1 MSFATVV
8 WLAVFLAG
16 LGVALL
22 STRQTLDSATSLA
35 HRFGLS
41 PFLIGMT
48 IVALGTDL
56 PEIANSIAAS
66 ASDHGDLIVGN
77 SIGSTVTQ
85 MTLILGIVCFLGV
98 VKAER
103 RLVTIAGAVM
113 VVALLLGAFLLSD
126 EFLSRADGLV
136 LIGTWL
142 VGTIIIQRRGHL
154 ITARQE
160 EIPTTSVWA
169 EVRDLIVGLSGVGL
183 GSVVAVWAFVN
194 FSDEL
199 GVPEYATSFL
209 ILALGTSLPELF
221 IDGTAIRR
229 GDRAL
234 ALGDIFGSSFI
245 DSTVALGIGPAL
257 FPVAVGSEATFG
269 NLIAAGSVAA
279 VVFLLMSRENHR
291 KMSGAVLVVIYL
303 ATYVLV
309 LR

>member
-1 MSFATVV
+1 MV

-35 HRFGLS
+35 HRLGLS

-103 RLVTIAGAVM
+103 RLVTIAGAM
-113 VVALLLGAFLLSD
+113 MIIALLLGAFLLSD
-126 EFLSRADGLV
+126 EFLSRTDGIV
-136 LIGTWL
+136 LLSTWV

-154 ITARQE
+154 VTVRQE
-160 EIPTTSVWA
+160 EIYTTSVWV

-183 GSVVAVWAFVN
+183 GSVIAVWSFVN

-221 IDGTAIRR
+221 IDGVAIRR
-229 GDRAL
+229 GDRSL

-291 KMSGAVLVVIYL
+291 KVSGAVLVVIYL

>member
-1 MSFATVV
+1 VV

-35 HRFGLS
+35 HRLGLS

-103 RLVTIAGAVM
+103 RLVTIAGAM
-113 VVALLLGAFLLSD
+113 MIIALLLGAFLLSD
-126 EFLSRADGLV
+126 EFLSRTDGIV
-136 LIGTWL
+136 LLSTWV

-154 ITARQE
+154 VTVRQE
-160 EIPTTSVWA
+160 EIYTTSVWV

-183 GSVVAVWAFVN
+183 GSVIAVWSFVN

-221 IDGTAIRR
+221 IDGVAIRR
-229 GDRAL
+229 GDRSL

-291 KMSGAVLVVIYL
+291 KVSGAVLVVIYL

>member
-1 MSFATVV
+1 MV

-35 HRFGLS
+35 HRLGLS

-103 RLVTIAGAVM
+103 RLVTIAGAM
-113 VVALLLGAFLLSD
+113 MIIALLLGAFLLSD
-126 EFLSRADGLV
+126 EFLSRTDGIV
-136 LIGTWL
+136 LLSTWV

-154 ITARQE
+154 VTVRQE
-160 EIPTTSVWA
+160 EIYTTSVWV

-183 GSVVAVWAFVN
+183 GSVIAVWSFVN

-221 IDGTAIRR
+221 IDGVAIRR
-229 GDRAL
+229 GDRSL

-257 FPVAVGSEATFG
+257 FPVAVGTEATFG

-291 KMSGAVLVVIYL
+291 KVSGAVLVVIYL